1 MMTKKTADLEL
12 LNKAMET
19 FNSASTS
26 LLAYYSALE
35 DKVKLLTQEVE
46 HKKQQL
52 DSILDSIDMG
62 VIFFDTTSTVT
73 LINSAAKN
81 LLGVT
86 DQDIVGATDIRAE
99 INDSMIIP
107 ENSRPFPALYS
118 ETDVLDKT
126 GSAIGR
132 VFIFKD
138 ITRLR
143 ELEAENERNR
153 RLTAM
158 GELVLKIAHEVR
170 NPLGSIELFASLI
183 YEDLKGTKQAEYAS
197 RISDSVRSLVNTLDN
212 MLRYSRGIAPKFT
225 MASFSETLKE
235 IASEFAETLDS
246 KSVELI
252 YTTELNTEQSVLSM
266 DKGLM
271 RQALINV
278 FLNAMQAMPDGG
290 RLYVTTFRDHNN
302 SFVISIKD
310 TGIGMDSETASKIFE
325 PFFSTKDRG
334 TGLGMSITQSVVE
347 AHNGSIKVNSELGAG
362 TEFKITLPQKIS

>member
-1 MMTKKTADLEL
+1 MKNTEELEL
-12 LNKAMET
+12 LSKAMET
-19 FNSASTS
+19 FNTASSS

-52 DSILDSIDMG
+52 DCILDSIDIG
-62 VIFFDTTSTVT
+62 VIFFDTDSKVT
-73 LINSAAKN
+73 LLNKSAEN

-86 DQDIVGATDIRAE
+86 EDELMGTADIHAE
-99 INDSMIIP
+99 ICNDTIVP
-107 ENSRPFPALYS
+107 ENAKPFPALYS
-118 ETDVLDKT
+118 ETDVLDRS
-126 GSAIGR
+126 GRAIGR
-132 VFIFKD
+132 VLVFKD

-143 ELEAENERNR
+143 ELEAENEHNR

-183 YEDLKGTKQAEYAS
+183 YEDLKGTRQAEYAG

-212 MLRYSRGIAPKFT
+212 MLRYSRGMAPRFS
-225 MASFSETLKE
+225 MVSFSDTIEELS
-235 IASEFAETLDS
+235 SEFAEMLET
-246 KSVELI
+246 KSVEMVFFTQLSP
-252 YTTELNTEQSVLSM
+252 EQGIISM

-290 RLYVTTFRDHNN
+290 RLTVSTSRDDNN
-302 SFVISIKD
+302 NFVISIKD
-310 TGIGMDSETASKIFE
+310 TGTGMDEDTVSKIFE
-325 PFFSTKDRG
+325 PFYSTKDRG

-347 AHNGSIKVNSELGAG
+347 AHSGSIKVKSEPGAG
-362 TEFKITLPQKIS
+362 TDLTITLPQKIS